1 MFGYEKGAFTG
12 AVERRPGEFE
22 RAAGGTLFLDEIGEL
37 PLAMQPKLL
46 RVLQEREARRLG
58 GSRPVKLDIRIIAAA
73 NRNLQAGFRS
83 DLYYRL
89 NVISIRTPALRDRP
103 EDILPLARHFAGR
116 RVPSETIQLAREHP
130 RIAECHRARGDDGFW
145 RMDQSRRSCG
155 SGRR

>member
-1 MFGYEKGAFTG
+1 MRNVRRHKGKGAFTG

-22 RAAGGTLFLDEIGEL
+22 RAAGGTLFLNEIGEL

-46 RVLQEREARRLG
+46 RALQEREAKRLG
-58 GSRPVKLDIRIIAAA
+58 GSRPVKLDIRIIAAT

-103 EDILPLARHFAGR
+103 QDILVLARYFA
-116 RVPSETIQLAREHP
+116 
-130 RIAECHRARGDDGFW
+130 
-145 RMDQSRRSCG
+145 
-155 SGRR
+155 